1 MPAQVNTWACLK
13 GGACIADKPAPTGF
27 VVPCWLKCGSEP
39 ARDNITAIYL
49 ANLGACIAGKP
60 APTGFVVHAGSN
72 VGASLLAITS
82 LRFTWRIAAF
92 ASQASLLSQGFV
104 VHAGSN
110 VGASL
115 LAITS
120 LRFTWRIAAF
130 ASQASLLSQ
139 GFVVHAGS
147 NVGAGLPAMVNTRVC
162 LKGRVVCFASRLAP
176 TMNPRKTKNPVTR
189 TGFSLQPVGQR
200 LNQNVTPW
208 LRR

>member
-1 MPAQVNTWACLK
+1 MQWLPQALGQCANPVGAGLPAQVNTWACLK

-110 VGASL
+110 VGA
-115 LAITS
+115 
-120 LRFTWRIAAF
+120 
-130 ASQASLLSQ
+130 
-139 GFVVHAGS
+139 
-147 NVGAGLPAMVNTRVC
+147 GLPAMVNTRVC

>member
-1 MPAQVNTWACLK
+1 M
-13 GGACIADKPAPTGF
+13 
-27 VVPCWLKCGSEP
+27 PCWLKCGSEP